1 MATYS
6 CLLSVTLSFL
16 VLFSSCSAQISQVTS
31 RGRQQRIQTQCNIKN
46 LDTLEPQQRIESEAG
61 HTDLWDQNSEDLQ
74 CANVAVLRHTIQNR
88 GLLVPSY
95 TGTTQMMYVLQGE
108 GLHGA
113 SIPGCPETF
122 QYSQQQSKS
131 QSQSQS
137 QSQEGRED
145 EHQKVRQIREGDVIA
160 LPAGIAHWIYN
171 NGQSNLVVVS
181 LYDIGN
187 DANQLDQSFRNFF
200 LGGSPQQELQGE
212 SRQEGR
218 QQGRQQGQQG
228 RQQGQQGQEQSGGNV
243 YSGFNQDLL
252 AEALNIDREL
262 VNKLQKN
269 DRQRGVIVRVQ
280 DEFQV
285 VAPHRR
291 EQQESEQEQERE
303 QEQGSNGLEETLC
316 TLSLKHNIN
325 KPSLADVFNP
335 RAGRSTS
342 INAYVL
348 PILENLQLSI
358 NKVVL
363 YKNAIYAPHWNPD
376 AHSILYIIRGSGRI
390 QIVSQT
396 GDAVF
401 DDNVKEG
408 QVVVV
413 PQEFAVV
420 QKAGNSGLEWIS
432 FKTHPLAKI
441 SQLAGRRSFL
451 TSTPVDVL
459 ANAFRV
465 SREDAR
471 RLKNG
476 RREITL
482 FITGNKLFSVS
493 SMEDQASVNFSW
505 LSRWLGLEV
514 DDSTDFLSVGV
525 EKEKVYSYLENEPL
539 LALQISDRNEVGE
552 GTGGKSLS
560 NHSSFKGR
568 DVSSLGEV
576 ILGHVDQ
583 NQIRDASSDLNSKFQ
598 FIGKSGTNAK
608 LVLEK
613 KNMGCGSGNEGR
625 EDEHQ
630 KVRQIREGDVI
641 ALPAGIAH
649 WIYNNGQ
656 SNLVVVSLYDL
667 GNDDNQLDQSF
678 RNFFLGGSP
687 QQELQGESRQEGR
700 QQGQQGRQ
708 QGQQGQEQSGG
719 NVYSGF
725 NQDLL
730 AEALNIDR
738 ELVNKL
744 QRNDRQRGVIVR
756 VQDEFQ
762 VVAPHRREEQE
773 REQEQG
779 SNGLEETLCTLSLK
793 HNINKPSLADVFNP
807 RAGRS
812 TSINAY
818 VLPILENLQLSIN
831 KVVLYKMAYIHHI

>member
-31 RGRQQRIQTQCNIKN
+31 RGRQQSTQTQCNIQN
-46 LDTLEPQQRIESEAG
+46 LNTLEPQQRIESEAG

-74 CANVAVLRHTIQNR
+74 CANVAVIRHTIQNR

-95 TGTTQMMYVLQGE
+95 INYPQMMYVLQGE

-122 QYSQQQSKS
+122 QYSQQQS

-137 QSQEGRED
+137 RSRSRSQDRGD
-145 EHQKVRQIREGDVIA
+145 EHQKVRRIREGDVIA
-160 LPAGIAHWIYN
+160 LPTGIAHWIYN

-181 LYDIGN
+181 LHDIGN
-187 DANQLDQSFRNFF
+187 ADNQLDQLFRKFF
-200 LGGSPQQELQGE
+200 LGGSPQQEFQGQ
-212 SRQEGR
+212 SR
-218 QQGRQQGQQG
+218 QQG

-243 YSGFNQDLL
+243 FSGFNQDLL

-262 VNKLQKN
+262 VNKLQRN

-291 EQQESEQEQERE
+291 EQQEREEQEQE
-303 QEQGSNGLEETLC
+303 QEKWHQPGGGSNGLEETLC

-363 YKNAIYAPHWNPD
+363 YKNAIYAPHWNPKS
-376 AHSILYIIRGSGRI
+376 HSIMYIIRGSGRI
-390 QIVSQT
+390 QIVSQR

-413 PQEFAVV
+413 PQGFAVV

-459 ANAFRV
+459 ANAFGV

-482 FITGNKLFSVS
+482 FSPLQS
-493 SMEDQASVNFSW
+493 SSE
-505 LSRWLGLEV
+505 
-514 DDSTDFLSVGV
+514 
-525 EKEKVYSYLENEPL
+525 Y
-539 LALQISDRNEVGE
+539 
-552 GTGGKSLS
+552 
-560 NHSSFKGR
+560 
-568 DVSSLGEV
+568 
-576 ILGHVDQ
+576 
-583 NQIRDASSDLNSKFQ
+583 
-598 FIGKSGTNAK
+598 
-608 LVLEK
+608 
-613 KNMGCGSGNEGR
+613 
-625 EDEHQ
+625 
-630 KVRQIREGDVI
+630 
-641 ALPAGIAH
+641 
-649 WIYNNGQ
+649 
-656 SNLVVVSLYDL
+656 
-667 GNDDNQLDQSF
+667 
-678 RNFFLGGSP
+678 
-687 QQELQGESRQEGR
+687 
-700 QQGQQGRQ
+700 
-708 QGQQGQEQSGG
+708 
-719 NVYSGF
+719 
-725 NQDLL
+725 
-730 AEALNIDR
+730 
-738 ELVNKL
+738 
-744 QRNDRQRGVIVR
+744 
-756 VQDEFQ
+756 
-762 VVAPHRREEQE
+762 
-773 REQEQG
+773 
-779 SNGLEETLCTLSLK
+779 
-793 HNINKPSLADVFNP
+793 
-807 RAGRS
+807 
-812 TSINAY
+812 
-818 VLPILENLQLSIN
+818 
-831 KVVLYKMAYIHHI
+831 